1 MPKLEFDKEG
11 IEMFRRGSPSPDF
24 DASSSEY
31 TCARFAFCHG
41 PGFQFCRLSIL
52 PTSREIDKGT
62 EKEMRPMYGAM
73 KRLGWDVV
81 VRRVLETGMDQDR
94 WDALEDELD
103 ENPNCIVVRD
113 LQLSSDGSNWLQPL
127 SARLFVSHGGL
138 RPPSDHAMDRGFYNV
153 VVSMP
158 SGFVEM
164 QYDGK
169 SPSQSYMRY
178 FSCIILLLLRI

>member
-81 VRRVLETGMDQDR
+81 VRRVLDTGMDQDR

-113 LQLSSDGSNWLQPL
+113 LHSRIVIWSNSLQPL
-127 SARLFVSHGGL
+127 SARLFALHGEL
-138 RPPSDHAMDRGFYNV
+138 WPPSDHAMDRH
-153 VVSMP
+153 SAR
-158 SGFVEM
+158 
-164 QYDGK
+164 K
-169 SPSQSYMRY
+169 SPELEPGQLGIHLCRW
-178 FSCIILLLLRI
+178 RG